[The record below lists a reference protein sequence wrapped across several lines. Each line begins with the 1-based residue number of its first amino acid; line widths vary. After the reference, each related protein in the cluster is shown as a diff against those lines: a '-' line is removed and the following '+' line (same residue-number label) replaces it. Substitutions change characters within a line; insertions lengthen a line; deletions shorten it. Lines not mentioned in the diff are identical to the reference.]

1 MTPLSILTQV
11 AELSLDERIVL
22 VQEIWD
28 RIAED
33 RQSLPLTEAQ
43 RAVLNQRLEA
53 HKSNPEQVVAWEKI
67 KSKYRRSE

>member
-11 AELSLDERIVL
+11 AELSLEERIIL

-43 RAVLNQRLEA
+43 HAVLNQRLEA
-53 HKSNPEQVVAWEKI
+53 HKSNPEQVVAWEEI
-67 KSKYRRSE
+67 KSKYRRGK

>member
-11 AELSLDERIVL
+11 AELSLDERIIL

-53 HKSNPEQVVAWEKI
+53 HENNPEQVIAWEEI
-67 KSKYRRSE
+67 KSKYRRGE